1 MCTITA
7 TEFKTNF
14 GKYLK
19 IAKTEPIT
27 VTHRGEVVFETVPKK
42 VAILRR
48 MEEFIG
54 TLPPDIDIKKAK
66 REK

>member
-19 IAKTEPIT
+19 IAQKEPIT
-27 VTHRGEVVFETVPKK
+27 VTHRGEIVFQTVPKHVSLK
-42 VAILRR
+42 QRFH
-48 MEEFIG
+48 EFVG
-54 TLPPDIDIKKAK
+54 CLPADIDIDKVK
-66 REK
+66 RE

>member
-19 IAKTEPIT
+19 IAQKEPII
-27 VTHRGEVVFETVPKK
+27 VTHHGSIVFSTVPRNKTLK
-42 VAILRR
+42 ERFH
-48 MEEFIG
+48 EFVG
-54 TLPPDIDIKKAK
+54 KLPKDIDLDNID
-66 REK
+66 RE